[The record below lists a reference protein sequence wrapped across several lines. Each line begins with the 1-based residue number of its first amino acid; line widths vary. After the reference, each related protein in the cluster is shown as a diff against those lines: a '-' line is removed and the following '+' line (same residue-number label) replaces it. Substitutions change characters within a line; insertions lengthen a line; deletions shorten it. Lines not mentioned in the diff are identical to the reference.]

1 MGVLTAFTFGL
12 VIWIGLWAFGVK
24 PFDAFLIPAFIVV
37 IAATVRIAQPYVER
51 LLKP

>member
-1 MGVLTAFTFGL
+1 MGVLVSLTFGL
-12 VIWIGLWAFGVK
+12 VIWIGLYAFGTK

-37 IAATVRIAQPYVER
+37 VAATVRIASPYVER